1 MPFKH
6 RSLDVIA
13 TYQET
18 PAKYP
23 ELKGKVAIVTGSS
36 RGIGQAIAIR
46 FAREGMKIVINSRT
60 PETVQATVDSFQQLG
75 VPVIGVP
82 ADLGTRA
89 CVDLLFDRTLEAV
102 SAVVVLVNNAANLL
116 RKPLFEVTDELL
128 ESELQSNIAGPFQLS
143 MRLANHLRE
152 QKKPGSIINIS
163 SIGSLQAHYPGLP
176 YDMTKAALNMLT
188 MSMGIELAEFNIRVN
203 AIAPGAIQTY
213 EKPPNADER
222 WEAFQNRIPVKRT
235 GHPMEIASV
244 AAFLASD
251 DASYMTA
258 TVFPVDGGVM
268 AQITP
273 KGSPI

>member
-1 MPFKH
+1 
-6 RSLDVIA
+6 
-13 TYQET
+13 
-18 PAKYP
+18 
-23 ELKGKVAIVTGSS
+23 
-36 RGIGQAIAIR
+36 
-46 FAREGMKIVINSRT
+46 
-60 PETVQATVDSFQQLG
+60 
-75 VPVIGVP
+75 
-82 ADLGTRA
+82 
-89 CVDLLFDRTLEAV
+89 
-102 SAVVVLVNNAANLL
+102 
-116 RKPLFEVTDELL
+116 
-128 ESELQSNIAGPFQLS
+128 

-152 QKKPGSIINIS
+152 QGKPGSIINIS
-163 SIGSLQAHYPGLP
+163 SIGGLQSHWPGLP
-176 YDMTKAALNMLT
+176 YDMTKAALNMMT

-222 WEAFQNRIPVKRT
+222 WEAFQNRIPIKHT

-268 AQITP
+268 AQIYP